1 MIKHGTFTSVWDMG
15 EITTPATL
23 DTENGHVETDSVEV
37 SDEYEVLH
45 SEYFTDE
52 DGNEY
57 KVCPECHEYIIKDVE
72 FEHEGA
78 LGDKVCSNP
87 YCPSQKLVLGREQA
101 ISNLVDS
108 EIQAILEGSAH
119 SDYSYVNDIFRDG
132 FKGYDNFTDEELE
145 AEYYEQIHEKI
156 KIVGE

>member
-52 DGNEY
+52 DDSQIPTHAEGDGWACKTLKPI
-57 KVCPECHEYIIKDVE
+57 KV
-72 FEHEGA
+72 
-78 LGDKVCSNP
+78 
-87 YCPSQKLVLGREQA
+87 
-101 ISNLVDS
+101 
-108 EIQAILEGSAH
+108 
-119 SDYSYVNDIFRDG
+119 
-132 FKGYDNFTDEELE
+132 
-145 AEYYEQIHEKI
+145 
-156 KIVGE
+156 